1 MQIKYKKMIHKMMQV
16 QQIDLRLEM
25 FLENETYRNKKNSI
39 INFKAISN
47 FQALSEGQY
56 SFR

>member
-1 MQIKYKKMIHKMMQV
+1 MIHKMMQV

-25 FLENETYRNKKNSI
+25 FLENETYRNKKNNM

-47 FQALSEGQY
+47 FQALSEHQC